1 MNKNLLYLFQPMPL
15 FSIITASLN
24 SAKTIGE
31 TIESLQNQDISPD
44 LYEHIFIDGASQD
57 NTLDIIRQ
65 KAKGNVVIVSEKD
78 NGIYEAFNKGIKLAK
93 GDFIYFLN
101 SSDTLKSSDVLS
113 FVKIEIEKQPNI
125 ELIYGKVAYIRD
137 NGTVRNLIGK
147 QIISKNYW
155 NPTECIC
162 HQGLF
167 TKKSLF
173 ENIGLFK
180 FYLKGGIAD
189 SVWLEDYFHKGP
201 KGVVFI
207 DKVIAN
213 FRAGGYAENH
223 AFEAALARFIYIK
236 NNWSFYE
243 TVKAFHALLK
253 IFFMFKIL
261 KAHKDTWFRRLY
273 RKLRYGQ

>member
-1 MNKNLLYLFQPMPL
+1 MKKFL
-15 FSIITASLN
+15 FSIITACLN

-31 TIESLQNQDISPD
+31 TIESLQSQDISPD

-78 NGIYEAFNKGIKLAK
+78 DGIYDAFNKGIKLAK

-101 SSDTLKSSDVLS
+101 SSDTLKSNDVLS
-113 FVKIEIEKQPNI
+113 FVKTEIEKQPNT

-137 NGTVRNLIGK
+137 NGTVRNLTGK
-147 QIISKNYW
+147 QITPENYW
-155 NPTECIC
+155 NPMECIC

-180 FYLKGGIAD
+180 LHIKGGIAD
-189 SVWLEDYFHKGP
+189 RIWLIDYFHKEP

-213 FRAGGYAENH
+213 FHAGGYAESH
-223 AFEAALARFIYIK
+223 AFEAALENFIYVKDNLCFSEKVK
-236 NNWSFYE
+236 NFIGL
-243 TVKAFHALLK
+243 FRCFLL
-253 IFFMFKIL
+253 IKIL

>member
-1 MNKNLLYLFQPMPL
+1 MPL
-15 FSIITASLN
+15 FSIITACLN

-44 LYEHIFIDGASQD
+44 LYEHIFVDGASQD

-78 NGIYEAFNKGIKLAK
+78 NGIYDAFNKGIKLAK

-101 SSDTLKSSDVLS
+101 SSDTLKSNDVLS
-113 FVKIEIEKQPNI
+113 FVKTEIEKQPNA
-125 ELIYGKVAYIRD
+125 ELIYGKIAYVID
-137 NGTVRNLIGK
+137 NGTVKSLVGK
-147 QIISKNYW
+147 QITPKNYW
-155 NPTECIC
+155 NPMKCIC

-180 FYLKGGIAD
+180 LHIKGGIAD
-189 SVWLEDYFHKGP
+189 RVWLIDYFHKEP

-207 DKVIAN
+207 DKIIAY
-213 FRAGGYAENH
+213 FRADGYAENH
-223 AFEAALARFIYIK
+223 AFEGALANFIYVK
-236 NNWSFYE
+236 NNCSFFE
-243 TVKAFHALLK
+243 AVRAFPALPK
-253 IFFMFKIL
+253 IFIMYNVL
-261 KAHKDTWFRRLY
+261 KVHKNH
-273 RKLRYGQ
+273 

>member
-1 MNKNLLYLFQPMPL
+1 MPL
-15 FSIITASLN
+15 FSIITACLN

-44 LYEHIFIDGASQD
+44 LYEHIFVDGASQD
-57 NTLDIIRQ
+57 DTLNIIRQ
-65 KAKGNVVIVSEKD
+65 KARGNITIISEKD
-78 NGIYEAFNKGIKLAK
+78 NGLYEAFNKGIKLAK

-101 SSDTLKSSDVLS
+101 SSDTLNSNDVLS
-113 FVKIEIEKQPNI
+113 FVKTEIEKQPEA

-137 NGTVRNLIGK
+137 NGTMRYLIGK
-147 QIISKNYW
+147 QMPRKNYW
-155 NPTECIC
+155 NPMRCIN

-167 TKKSLF
+167 TRKSLF

-189 SVWLEDYFHKGP
+189 RVWLEDYFHKEP
-201 KGVVFI
+201 KGVIFI

-213 FRAGGYAENH
+213 FRAGGYSENH
-223 AFEAALARFIYIK
+223 AFEAALAHFIYAK
-236 NNWSFYE
+236 NNWGFYE
-243 TVKAFHALLK
+243 KIRNFIDVPRCFLL
-253 IFFMFKIL
+253 FKIL

-273 RKLRYGQ
+273 RKLRYGKKY